1 MPMMMRLLT
10 YLVIAL
16 TAATAAATPTVIE
29 LSSFPASVEDLQAAS
44 PWLNQ
49 SVQGTD
55 TIATDEPIPFA
66 TFGSLTFALTNDH
79 HQWSIYLSDTALGDS
94 TAVEIHRQWKESER
108 IPPFRPIT
116 FKSTDNLLVVMANE
130 DKPDFTTCYYSISPH
145 LAPYP
150 AEEGTIASGV
160 PFSAMQL
167 IQACYSE
174 HNILPPAEVYAS
186 VFQLQNDADID
197 IYGAN
202 LTWHQL
208 ARFNHNGTDFRII
221 SRSDLYS
228 HKMYIATGSDGHF
241 PKLLMIYYGQLPPY
255 SGDAQSCDYVN
266 FTIIDGVVSVFTMP
280 METTHI
286 VEYKYLLDSNFTPA
300 D

>member
-1 MPMMMRLLT
+1 MMMRLFT
-10 YLVIAL
+10 YIVLAL
-16 TAATAAATPTVIE
+16 TAASAAAAPAVIE

-66 TFGSLTFALTNDH
+66 TFGSLTFVLANDH
-79 HQWSIYLSDTALGDS
+79 HQWSIFLSDTALGDS
-94 TAVEIHRQWKESER
+94 TAVEIHRQWKEQEL
-108 IPPFRPIT
+108 IPSVRPIT
-116 FKSTDNLLVVMANE
+116 FKSADNLLVVVASE
-130 DKPDFTTCYYSISPH
+130 DKPDFTTCYYAITPH

-150 AEEGTIASGV
+150 LSTGYISDGV

-167 IQACYSE
+167 IPACYSE
-174 HNILPPAEVYAS
+174 HNILPPAEVNGS
-186 VFQLQNDADID
+186 IFQLQNDADID

-202 LTWHQL
+202 LTWHEL
-208 ARFNHNGTDFRII
+208 TRFNHNGTDFRII

-255 SGDAQSCDYVN
+255 SGDAQS
-266 FTIIDGVVSVFTMP
+266 
-280 METTHI
+280 
-286 VEYKYLLDSNFTPA
+286 
-300 D
+300 